1 MDGACSLSYAAIR
14 HGVQILGKCSHPPLA
29 FWRPPVWSLKS
40 AKRAIVIGGCLGVAA
55 YQIVLSPATILFAQE
70 LGAMQVHIGIV
81 GSLSNSVLFMQLLGA
96 LLVTRM
102 THRKPLWL
110 PIMVLQRMVLLPAAI
125 GPWLFP
131 EVAIAWWLL
140 LFISSMVLYHA
151 INHLMFPLWLSWMG
165 DYLPHAG
172 LNAYWG
178 FREYAT
184 QLTAAIAVCSTGLLV
199 FRPGTDIKL
208 LYMLL
213 ILFVTI
219 IGVTDILLFL
229 RIEEPAVSHGANP
242 GLWAIVSG
250 PFRRQDFRSFILFN
264 SFFTFAVNTASPFM
278 PIYIKEYLGIPG
290 NELLIMWSIFL
301 ASGAVCARQIG
312 RWTERFGQRP
322 VLILSVSLKS
332 INVIAF
338 LLLPAGN
345 PRLAFW
351 VLLPVFCIDS
361 ILNIGYVISTN
372 GFMIKN
378 SPRENRAMYI
388 AAGNGFAGIV
398 GGITAVAAG
407 IFLDQLANWRGV
419 IWGRTL
425 VNFHLV
431 FAISLLLRLIA
442 IYVAWNVHE
451 PASHKTRHML
461 AELFGLRKKP
471 AGLSGGEVVSTSEK
485 HAAS

>member
-1 MDGACSLSYAAIR
+1 
-14 HGVQILGKCSHPPLA
+14 
-29 FWRPPVWSLKS
+29 
-40 AKRAIVIGGCLGVAA
+40 
-55 YQIVLSPATILFAQE
+55 
-70 LGAMQVHIGIV
+70 
-81 GSLSNSVLFMQLLGA
+81 
-96 LLVTRM
+96 
-102 THRKPLWL
+102 
-110 PIMVLQRMVLLPAAI
+110 
-125 GPWLFP
+125 
-131 EVAIAWWLL
+131 
-140 LFISSMVLYHA
+140 
-151 INHLMFPLWLSWMG
+151 
-165 DYLPHAG
+165 
-172 LNAYWG
+172 
-178 FREYAT
+178 
-184 QLTAAIAVCSTGLLV
+184 
-199 FRPGTDIKL
+199 
-208 LYMLL
+208 
-213 ILFVTI
+213 
-219 IGVTDILLFL
+219 
-229 RIEEPAVSHGANP
+229 
-242 GLWAIVSG
+242 
-250 PFRRQDFRSFILFN
+250 
-264 SFFTFAVNTASPFM
+264 M